1 MSRYENTPPGP
12 EGHFQPRAGSSLHYA
27 LQLTPV
33 LHRPLV
39 STMLAIWHAMAR
51 IPLELSDPGVAE
63 AKLRWWQQEWVRF
76 SQGQAQ
82 HPLMT
87 RLDSERKMLGAA
99 PLDPAGW
106 HLQAEGWIQL
116 AHQNR
121 WIDQASLD
129 QHIDI
134 TTGQAAAQWAQ
145 LLGATSEPA
154 QHAAR
159 TLGRGLRRA
168 HLLSRLGQDA
178 RAGWVMVGIDLL
190 QQHDVKAHQLT
201 RPTSPPPDG
210 WAALRDELV
219 QRARGELRA
228 GWQQATAVTSAE
240 RRALL
245 PLLALARCA
254 DALCQELAR
263 SGDAV
268 LHQRVV
274 LTPLRKAWISGQTRW
289 GVGSL

>member
-27 LQLTPV
+27 LQLTPSPR
-33 LHRPLV
+33 RPLV

-63 AKLRWWQQEWVRF
+63 TKLRWWQQEWARCA
-76 SQGQAQ
+76 QGQAQ
-82 HPLMT
+82 HPLT
-87 RLDSERKMLGAA
+87 TQLIAQLGAGQPEPDIA
-99 PLDPAGW
+99 SW

-129 QHIDI
+129 QHIEI
-134 TTGQAAAQWAQ
+134 TTGEAAAQWGR
-145 LLGATSEPA
+145 LLGADSEPA
-154 QHAAR
+154 QQAAR
-159 TLGRGLRRA
+159 ALGRGLRRA

-178 RAGWVMVGIDLL
+178 RAGWVMVGIDRL
-190 QQHDVKAHQLT
+190 QHHDVKAHQLT
-201 RPTSPPPDG
+201 RPSSPPPEG
-210 WAALRDELV
+210 WSGLRDELA
-219 QRARGELRA
+219 QRARHELRA
-228 GWQQATAVTSAE
+228 GWQQATALPSTE

-245 PLLALARCA
+245 PLMALARCA
-254 DALCQELAR
+254 DALCDELAR

-274 LTPLRKAWISGQTRW
+274 LTPLRKAWLSGQTRW